1 MFERNCQNRTENIST
16 RWHKNRDLYI
26 FSPVSTTGWHH
37 SSLSEFPFHTK
48 MAVQKLLIKMKGEG
62 GGVME
67 HNLFK
72 TENGKG
78 FTFVQIL
85 WKMGRGHMFTTILK
99 ITVSSLSVWLVTL
112 YNGLYGCLRFNE
124 FHIYLASVHSS
135 IIHTYIHFV
144 LQGYHCMVSHV
155 LYSLYGI
162 TCLVLTV
169 WYQMSCTH
177 CMVSYVLYSLYGATC
192 LVLTVWCHM
201 SCTHC
206 MVSCIH
212 YIKCLV
218 SNTLYSMVSNTL
230 YSLCSANLYS
240 MVSNT
245 LYSLCSAKC
254 PVFTIWFQMS
264 CIYCVVSNIM
274 ELISCM
280 LFTRLPNME
289 KVCNMKFIV
298 QGFKKKV

>member
-62 GGVME
+62 GGVMG

-192 LVLTVWCHM
+192 LVLTVWCH
-201 SCTHC
+201 
-206 MVSCIH
+206 V
-212 YIKCLV
+212 
-218 SNTLYSMVSNTL
+218 L
-230 YSLCSANLYS
+230 YSLYGVTCL
-240 MVSNT
+240 VLT
-245 LYSLCSAKC
+245 VWC
-254 PVFTIWFQMS
+254 PVFTISNVWCLIP
-264 CIYCVVSNIM
+264 CIQWYPIPCIHCAVPTCIQWYPIPCIHCAVPNVLYS
-274 ELISCM
+274 LYGFRC
-280 LFTRLPNME
+280 LVFTVLCQILWSLSHACYSLDCQIWKRF
-289 KVCNMKFIV
+289 VI
-298 QGFKKKV
+298 